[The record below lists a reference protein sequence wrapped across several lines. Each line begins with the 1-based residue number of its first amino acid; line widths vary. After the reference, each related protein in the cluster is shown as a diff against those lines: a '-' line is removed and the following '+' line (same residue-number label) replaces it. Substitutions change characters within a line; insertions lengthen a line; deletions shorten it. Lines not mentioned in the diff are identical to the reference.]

1 LHAKIKVP
9 TPIIAT
15 GTTHQGKNSW
25 SSNRTH
31 QAALEFID
39 AWLAQADL
47 ADDLVTLSNQTMMA
61 VLEPDAETLVQ
72 KTQSKIWC
80 P

>member
-1 LHAKIKVP
+1 LHSNDQSP
-9 TPIIAT
+9 HPDSRRRDNPSR
-15 GTTHQGKNSW
+15 KNSW

-47 ADDLVTLSNQTMMA
+47 ADDLATLSNQTMMA

-72 KTQSKIWC
+72 KTQSKI
-80 P
+80 